1 MSQPH
6 DELTEQVLV
15 RQAQRGSHD
24 AFGLLVERYDR
35 RLLYYVRRLLGD
47 GDESF
52 DVLQAAW
59 LQVFRKLS
67 SLKSPQAFRV
77 WLYRIVHDQAVSHL
91 RRERRQP
98 PSVGEDAIESI
109 AVEQPMADELLA
121 NVELVHLA
129 LRDIKWEYREVLT
142 LRYLEDLAVDEISVV
157 TDLPEGTV
165 KSRLYYARIALK
177 TRIEELGNG

>member
-1 MSQPH
+1 MSEPH
-6 DELTEQVLV
+6 DELAEKVLV
-15 RQAQRGSHD
+15 LHAQRGSHD

-47 GDESF
+47 GESSF

-59 LQVFRKLS
+59 LQVFRRLP

-98 PSVGEDAIESI
+98 PSAGEEAIDSVV
-109 AVEQPMADELLA
+109 VEQPAADELLA
-121 NVELVHLA
+121 NAELVHRA
-129 LRDIKWEYREVLT
+129 LGEIKWEYREVLT
-142 LRYLEDLAVDEISVV
+142 LRYLEDLSVDEIAVI
-157 TDLPEGTV
+157 TDLAGGTV
-165 KSRLYYARIALK
+165 KSRLHYARIALK
-177 TRIEELGNG
+177 TRVEELGNG